1 MLNLNLRTQQL
12 VEDQTGHSMWQ
23 VRENVA
29 KWPVENT
36 ALLLCDVWDNHWC
49 RGAVERLD
57 VMLPRMN
64 AVVNSV
70 REMGGH
76 IIHAPSNTL
85 DFYADSP
92 ARKRMLDIPAVD
104 VPDDLAHDDPP
115 LPIDDSDG
123 GSDTGED
130 PKQINTRVWTRQHD
144 AIEIDEDR
152 DVISDQGKEVYAYM
166 HHRGIE
172 NMLIMG
178 VHTNMCV
185 LHRTFAIKQM
195 VRWGKSVALIRDL
208 TDAMY
213 NPARLPYV
221 SHIAGTQLVIEF
233 IEKFWCPTVLSDD
246 LTS

>member
-1 MLNLNLRTQQL
+1 MLNFKLKTQQL
-12 VEDQTGHSMWQ
+12 DQDDSGHSMWKTS
-23 VRENVA
+23 ENIA
-29 KWPVENT
+29 NWPAEKT

-49 RGAVERLD
+49 RGAVERLE

-64 AVVNSV
+64 EVVKSARLQGV
-70 REMGGH
+70 H

-85 DFYADSP
+85 NFYADSP
-92 ARKRMLDIPAVD
+92 ARKRMLDIPPVD
-104 VPDDLAHDDPP
+104 VPEDLSHEDPP
-115 LPIDDSDG
+115 LPVDDSDG

-130 PKQINTRVWTRQHD
+130 PNKMDTRVWTRQH
-144 AIEIDEDR
+144 AGIEIDEGR

-166 HHRGIE
+166 QHHNID

-213 NPARLPYV
+213 NPAKSPYV
-221 SHIAGTQLVIEF
+221 SHDAGTQLIIEF
-233 IEKFWCPTVLSDD
+233 IEKFWCSTILSDD
-246 LTS
+246 LIS